1 MHLFCTLVLFRLALS
16 RRLFTPQSKTCGFA
30 SMLRFAAAVLAAAA
44 ITPTPAAKGL
54 ARLSEALAS
63 PALVN
68 KDVLWTRCGALDKM
82 APHSAVLLHSHSV
95 KCQESRTGVT
105 ASDRRSRLDRAESVV
120 TAGTAEAA
128 VEHHRFMQIFDVHL
142 QCSSVPEHATFFDPS
157 RLCSLLLG
165 ARAIHTGDSRPREV
179 DAVDLPPHVAGATD
193 TELAGPPYPRAR
205 TSFAPRPVAS
215 DRDSLGVPWR
225 LLLPRYEYVSNFFD
239 PSRLCSLLPDDR
251 ALHTGESRPREV
263 GSGNLPPHVAGATDT
278 ALAGFLQ
285 PIASRPVAS
294 DRASPGVPQRHA
306 WAGERTSERRAED
319 EGRAVAY
326 AIVQHAGQR
335 D

>member
-1 MHLFCTLVLFRLALS
+1 
-16 RRLFTPQSKTCGFA
+16 
-30 SMLRFAAAVLAAAA
+30 MLRFAAAVLAAAA

-128 VEHHRFMQIFDVHL
+128 VEHHRFMQFFDVHL

-157 RLCSLLLG
+157 RLCSLLPDD
-165 ARAIHTGDSRPREV
+165 RALHTGDSRPREV
-179 DAVDLPPHVAGATD
+179 DAVD
-193 TELAGPPYPRAR
+193 
-205 TSFAPRPVAS
+205 
-215 DRDSLGVPWR
+215 
-225 LLLPRYEYVSNFFD
+225 
-239 PSRLCSLLPDDR
+239 
-251 ALHTGESRPREV
+251 
-263 GSGNLPPHVAGATDT
+263 LPPHVAGATDT